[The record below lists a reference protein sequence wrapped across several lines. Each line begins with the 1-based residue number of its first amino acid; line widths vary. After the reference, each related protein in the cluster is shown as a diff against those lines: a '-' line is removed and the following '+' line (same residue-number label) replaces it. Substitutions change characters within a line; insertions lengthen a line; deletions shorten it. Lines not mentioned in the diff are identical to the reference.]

1 MAGIAEGG
9 KAQDNATR
17 LEKSACHQRY
27 PALSGRVVD
36 GANLL
41 SSAEEAALTEWL
53 ADLEIRTQH
62 QLVVATVTWLQG
74 KPIESY
80 SLCIANHWA
89 IGRKGVND
97 GVLFL
102 VAPNERRARI
112 EVGYGLETALT
123 DAEAKTIM
131 DQDIL
136 PAFKRGNYP
145 AGIAAGVSGI
155 IAEIGTPAP

>member
-1 MAGIAEGG
+1 M
-9 KAQDNATR
+9 
-17 LEKSACHQRY
+17 
-27 PALSGRVVD
+27 
-36 GANLL
+36 
-41 SSAEEAALTEWL
+41 TEWL

-136 PAFKRGNYP
+136 PAFRRGNYP